1 MGVGIPRQY
10 MWQDHFGELEVRIL
24 AGTHQGEKKGQR
36 TRWEHIWW
44 MGIQDWKDCCYCMA
58 VVVSREL
65 VDVSFEV
72 EA

>member
-1 MGVGIPRQY
+1 VLI
-10 MWQDHFGELEVRIL
+10 QD
-24 AGTHQGEKKGQR
+24 EKKGQR